1 MKKIFSSTS
10 HENVI
15 NNAEEEN
22 FLAAEHKFELSEEH
36 RMLDDM
42 KSIVQ
47 MDSFLREQVT
57 NTTLSCDRR
66 SIAEEAEQISQSIP
80 EANSKDESA
89 GADLTLNA
97 LFEHTN
103 EAS

>member
-15 NNAEEEN
+15 NIAEEEN

-42 KSIVQ
+42 KSIV
-47 MDSFLREQVT
+47 
-57 NTTLSCDRR
+57 
-66 SIAEEAEQISQSIP
+66 
-80 EANSKDESA
+80 
-89 GADLTLNA
+89 
-97 LFEHTN
+97 
-103 EAS
+103 

>member
-36 RMLDDM
+36 RILDDM

-47 MDSFLREQVT
+47 MDSFLRE
-57 NTTLSCDRR
+57 
-66 SIAEEAEQISQSIP
+66 
-80 EANSKDESA
+80 
-89 GADLTLNA
+89 
-97 LFEHTN
+97 
-103 EAS
+103 